1 MWPPSEPSS
10 KARMPLRCVTISI
23 DSGLTGWRRENAS
36 RCRVKPGPRD
46 SVGAL
51 EYLEAAGEHGQ
62 KIIEVVRH
70 AAGELSERFHL
81 LRLTKRRLGMV
92 QTFLVAQPFGDVVD
106 KLISADL
113 AAIAC
118 AQGAVMHLVG
128 APVA

>member
-1 MWPPSEPSS
+1 MA
-10 KARMPLRCVTISI
+10 ARECQQV
-23 DSGLTGWRRENAS
+23 S
-36 RCRVKPGPRD
+36 RQAGAPGNRAPHGFKDARPRD

-106 KLISADL
+106 KLIGADL